1 MIYLV
6 TDNPDLQTLGIN
18 LLTVKESLNM
28 ISSWPVVQFDT
39 ETSGKNPHLCKL
51 LCMQFGSP
59 DGQNQV
65 VVDCNTIKPETY
77 KYILESRYI
86 IGQNLKF
93 DLQFLYNYTII
104 PRYIYDTMIVEQFL
118 YLGWPSGL
126 LSFSLKAI
134 ADRRLGIQ
142 LDKSVRG
149 EIIWRGLD
157 KKVIEYAASDVMYL
171 CAIMNSQKKALKQI
185 DNGLKGASIE
195 CAFTPVIAYL
205 EWCGIKL
212 DEEKWKNKMKRDQKN
227 LIEAEQRIN
236 DYIIAKAKTIPAL
249 NKFVSVDTQGDLF
262 SGYNLTPKV
271 TLNWQSPKA
280 IEVYQILGF
289 NTTVTDKET
298 GEEKESALEKHLTMQ
313 KGIADDFL
321 KLMFGWDEITE
332 GGEEIHHFGYQEAYK
347 LCSTYGQGH
356 LNAVNPKTGR
366 IHTIYRAIGTR
377 SGRMSSGSRQPD
389 VDLAKYKHLF
399 PKECTYPNMQQ
410 LPHDAVTR
418 ACFISEPG
426 NLFCSC
432 DWSAMEARI
441 GADVYNEKMLLD
453 EFLYRSGDTHAAY
466 AKVVFANELKDVP
479 IEKIKKVRPDLRTKV
494 KSVEFAVQFGSDGT
508 AVAPQL
514 GIPVEEARKLV
525 NNLLQGMQG
534 LASFKEYS
542 SKRVRELGYVE
553 VNRETGHRI
562 HWYDWPQW
570 KARQERFT
578 REFWEDYKTHHK
590 GTNDNIAIMVR
601 NHFKAASSWD
611 RMALNGPTQG
621 GGAICLKEAATEL
634 FNWIV
639 DNGYFN
645 KILIVNLTHDEINS
659 EFPKELKNTYP
670 SLVANIMKKACA
682 KYYHKLPIPA
692 EAEVS
697 DHWVH

>member
-1 MIYLV
+1 
-6 TDNPDLQTLGIN
+6 
-18 LLTVKESLNM
+18 
-28 ISSWPVVQFDT
+28 
-39 ETSGKNPHLCKL
+39 
-51 LCMQFGSP
+51 MQFGSP
-59 DGQNQV
+59 DGTNQI
-65 VVDCNTIKPETY
+65 VVDCSTIDPLLY
-77 KYILESRYI
+77 KEVLESRYI

-93 DLQFLYNYTII
+93 DLQFLYNYRII
-104 PRYIYDTMIVEQFL
+104 PRKVYDTMIVEQLL
-118 YLGWPSGL
+118 YLGFPPAGKPGGISY
-126 LSFSLKAI
+126 SLAAI
-134 ADRRLGIQ
+134 AKRY
-142 LDKSVRG
+142 LDIDIDKTIRG

-157 KKVIEYAASDVMYL
+157 YDVIKYAANDVKYL
-171 CAIMNSQKKALKQI
+171 CPIMELQI
-185 DNGLKGASIE
+185 AECKRRNCLKGAQIE
-195 CAFTPVIAYL
+195 CNFTPVIAYL
-205 EWCGIKL
+205 EWCGIHL
-212 DEEKWKNKMKRDQKN
+212 DQDKWKAKMLRDQENVVK
-227 LIEAEQRIN
+227 AEKAVN
-236 DYIIAKAKTIPAL
+236 NYILEKSNTIKAL
-249 NKFVSVDTQGDLF
+249 QKFIRVETQGDLF
-262 SGYNLTPKV
+262 NGYDLTPKV
-271 TLNWQSPKA
+271 VINWQSPKA
-280 IEVYQILGF
+280 IEIYKILGF
-289 NTTVTDKET
+289 DTKMIDKKT
-298 GEEKESALEKHLTMQ
+298 GEEKESALEQHLTMQ

-321 KLMFGWDEITE
+321 KLMFGWDEITSN
-332 GGEEIHHFGYQEAYK
+332 GEEVHHFGYQEAYK

-356 LNAVNPKTGR
+356 LNAINPNTGR
-366 IHTIYRAIGTR
+366 LHTVYRAIGTK
-377 SGRMSSGSRQPD
+377 SGRMSSGSRQPNN
-389 VDLAKYKHLF
+389 DLAKLNKVL
-399 PKECTYPNMQQ
+399 PSKCTYPNMQQ
-410 LPHDAVTR
+410 LPHDSITR
-418 ACFISEPG
+418 ACFTAEKG

-432 DWSAMEARI
+432 DWAAMEARI

-466 AKVVFANELKDVP
+466 AKVVFADELKDIP

-514 GIPVEEARKLV
+514 GTPVEEARKLV

-534 LASFKEYS
+534 LASFKKYS

-553 VNRETGHRI
+553 VNKETGHKI
-562 HWYDWPQW
+562 YWYDWLEW
-570 KARQERFT
+570 KRRQESFDNA
-578 REFWEDYKTHHK
+578 FWEEYKLKHK
-590 GTNDNIAIMVR
+590 GTNDEVAQMVKY
-601 NHFKAASSWD
+601 HFKAASSWD

-659 EFPKELKNTYP
+659 EFPKELKDTYP